1 MPNYIDD
8 DSVFCNLTTKESKE
22 LDDLATL
29 KLEPDKKFL
38 IHYDMFF
45 SQKKFKILN
54 TSLVLNKEHIRI

>member
-29 KLEPDKKFL
+29 KLEPNKKFL

-45 SQKKFKILN
+45 SQKNL
-54 TSLVLNKEHIRI
+54 EY